1 MEQLFVENYSKADI
15 LNEALNQA
23 RVEELDINIPKIKS
37 VTMVEGK
44 WAIVT
49 EYIKGETL
57 SDLIKNNPDKREE
70 YFELL
75 DSFYSSGNRIK
86 YRDDNT
92 AEISIF

>member
-1 MEQLFVENYSKADI
+1 MGIMRSLAPFPLTNNCFLSLLMQFKD
-15 LNEALNQA
+15 
-23 RVEELDINIPKIKS
+23 K
-37 VTMVEGK
+37 
-44 WAIVT
+44 
-49 EYIKGETL
+49 ET
-57 SDLIKNNPDKREE
+57 SSETRKPQFKNKEE

>member
-1 MEQLFVENYSKADI
+1 MLYLLLKENAQKAI
-15 LNEALNQA
+15 KI
-23 RVEELDINIPKIKS
+23 INDYKPQF
-37 VTMVEGK
+37 
-44 WAIVT
+44 
-49 EYIKGETL
+49 
-57 SDLIKNNPDKREE
+57 KNKEE